1 MKKTIAILLSLVLLL
16 GLCACGAKEEEPAG
30 SVTEGEPSVVDYGE
44 SELYTDEDIAAAVKL
59 IEAQID
65 SWEGVE
71 LKSLRYAGDEAVTE
85 ENLAWMNELAGKDAE
100 QPFTQ
105 VIEFVSDFHVGE
117 NAETTFE
124 ADHDYTGW
132 QWWLAR
138 TEGGDWQLLT
148 WGY

>member
-44 SELYTDEDIAAAVKL
+44 SELYTDE
-59 IEAQID
+59 
-65 SWEGVE
+65 E